1 MDKFNKVRFPHFFV
15 VISLTGHPIPD
26 RLAGISWFHQLLK
39 YFLNNISKGELKTL

>member
-26 RLAGISWFHQLLK
+26 RLADISWFTN
-39 YFLNNISKGELKTL
+39 FLNIFFKNISKGELKNL